1 MRLTSVPTGVTFVY
15 RLALPM
21 LTACGGGGGTPTE
34 AQIQA
39 TVERCIARNAG
50 KAPTTKGMTPE
61 LANNFLAA
69 HNKMQRELCEKA
81 VREICNRK
89 PRECTAAF

>member
-15 RLALPM
+15 LLALPM
-21 LTACGGGGGTPTE
+21 LTACGGGGTPTE

-39 TVERCIARNAG
+39 TVERCIARSAG